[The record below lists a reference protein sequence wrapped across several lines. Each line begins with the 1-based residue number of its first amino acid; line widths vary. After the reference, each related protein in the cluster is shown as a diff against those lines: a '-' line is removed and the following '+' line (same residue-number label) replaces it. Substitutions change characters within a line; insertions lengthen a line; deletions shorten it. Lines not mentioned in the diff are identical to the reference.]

1 MKKLALAVVAA
12 ASLLAVAP
20 ASAQM
25 DRGMRGEG
33 MSSHA
38 EMHRGGMMM
47 RKRMMMRRPMMRHDR
62 MHHHRR
68 MMMR

>member
-25 DRGMRGEG
+25 DRGIRGEG

-38 EMHRGGMMM
+38 EMHRGMMM
-47 RKRMMMRRPMMRHDR
+47 RKRMHMRRHMMMRHDR
-62 MHHHRR
+62 MHHRR